1 MSGKSSGVPAVRD
14 PRIRPRDPR
23 TYGPNAN
30 QAKGPS
36 TTTAPSTSSSKSS
49 STPSSTNPVVSS
61 TNSNSKPST
70 SDDSS
75 AKKSSSGL
83 RVDLHEAASDSP
95 EQMRKRIS
103 DWISVLTNS
112 PNSTSAVGIFFRDY
126 HGVQGISMLRALFEV
141 SFLFKPFPYMKLAF

>member
-1 MSGKSSGVPAVRD
+1 MSGKSSGVPARD

-30 QAKGPS
+30 QAKEPL
-36 TTTAPSTSSSKSS
+36 TTTATSSSKPKSS
-49 STPSSTNPVVSS
+49 STASSVNPTVSNTN
-61 TNSNSKPST
+61 TNTNVNSQPST
-70 SDDSS
+70 SEDSN

-95 EQMRKRIS
+95 EQVKKRIS

-112 PNSTSAVGIFFRDY
+112 PSSTAAVGIFFRDY
-126 HGVQGISMLRALFEV
+126 HSVQGICMLRALFEV
-141 SFLFKPFPYMKLAF
+141 N